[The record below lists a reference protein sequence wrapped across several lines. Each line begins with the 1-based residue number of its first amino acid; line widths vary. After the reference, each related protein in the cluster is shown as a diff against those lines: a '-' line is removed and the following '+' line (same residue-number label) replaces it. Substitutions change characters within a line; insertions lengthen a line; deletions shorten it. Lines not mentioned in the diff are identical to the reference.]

1 MLKFNRTPLI
11 AASLLA
17 MAFRSPTDGEGN
29 QNPGAAPVD
38 AAVKAPKVKLTN
50 EQKLV
55 KAKEYVAKLEFLIA
69 NPSATKAPKAAKVV
83 PEFANGSTVSAF
95 YGRGETKKQVTG
107 TVIASGKLPNG
118 SPVVSIMV
126 GEGVAA
132 QLLKVS
138 AYEVTA
144 QETATLVDG
153 NAVETQIPVIDQTQE
168 DDGSVDSA
176 EFNADAILN
185 G

>member
-1 MLKFNRTPLI
+1 MTEINNTQ
-11 AASLLA
+11 AAN
-17 MAFRSPTDGEGN
+17 EN
-29 QNPGAAPVD
+29 NAADV
-38 AAVKAPKVKLTN
+38 AAKAPKVKLTN

-55 KAKEYVAKLEFLIA
+55 KAKEYVAKLEYLIA
-69 NPSATKAPKAAKVV
+69 NPTATKAPKAAKEI
-83 PEFANGSTVSAF
+83 PTFANGQTVNAM

-107 TVIASGKLPNG
+107 VVLASGKLANG
-118 SPVVSIMV
+118 SPIVSIMV
-126 GEGVAA
+126 GDGVDA

-138 AYEVTA
+138 AYEVSA

-153 NAVETQIPVIDQTQE
+153 NAVETQIPVVDQT
-168 DDGSVDSA
+168 DDTNTA